1 MLYKAGY
8 SRTMT
13 DDQQDT
19 IGNATAIIERFGGI
33 RPMANKMN
41 IPVTTV
47 QGWKQR
53 NAIPASRRDDIIKA
67 AVQNRLDL
75 GDLLI
80 GITSEGV
87 ATGIDAA
94 AERITHRR
102 KEVFETVVPRSD
114 TMKPLFY
121 GGLLLMAGAIIG
133 GVFAIAPHVRN
144 IASNDDAQ
152 RVAELQAEVE
162 RLRQE
167 QAKKQQATVMPAM
180 LSDLQNKVKD
190 LSEQAKGYSTV
201 INDLKSGSVEQRIVK
216 LEGHLHQMLPQT
228 RALGLSGML
237 QKVQGMQQ
245 TPQGMNA
252 LSGILNDIVAQLE
265 AQGGVSAKPGSI
277 TPALQKLREND
288 PELAQTVEGVAP
300 EDMKAAAMLL
310 GMAQLRD
317 SLMRDN
323 DSFDTDLNIL
333 KMTVAKDNT
342 QLLEAIDRLAPQAKK
357 GVLTP
362 TGLSKEFRG
371 LAGEVVAASLTGE
384 DVALQDK
391 LKARL
396 NDVMIVEKNGEQI
409 SGTPTQ
415 KTINEAQKKLDQG
428 DVPGALALLQ
438 TLEGPAAD
446 KAAPFIDQA
455 QATVAAQELQ
465 KMLGINVLEQLKNSP
480 TLRDP
485 SNMTSGSMKSLLMQ
499 VQGMIPGY
507 GYSTD
512 KETGFSIYVPPP
524 ITLPVTP

>member
-1 MLYKAGY
+1 
-8 SRTMT
+8 MT

-53 NAIPASRRDDIIKA
+53 NAIPVSRRDDIIKA
-67 AVQNRLDL
+67 AVKNRLDL

-80 GITSEGV
+80 GITSEA
-87 ATGIDAA
+87 ATADIIQPSV
-94 AERITHRR
+94 ERVSHRR
-102 KEVFETVVPRSD
+102 QEVFDNVQRGD

-133 GVFAIAPHVRN
+133 GVFAIAPHVRELG
-144 IASNDDAQ
+144 ADKVEAQ

-167 QAKKQQATVMPAM
+167 QAAKAQEAATPSM
-180 LSDLQNKVKD
+180 LTELQTKVKD
-190 LSEQAKGYSTV
+190 LSEQAKGYSSV
-201 INDLKSGSVEQRIVK
+201 IDDLKNGSVEQRIVK
-216 LEGHLHQMLPQT
+216 LEGHITQMLPQT

-245 TPQGMNA
+245 TPQGMSA
-252 LSGILNDIVAQLE
+252 LSGVLNDMVAQLE
-265 AQGGVSAKPGSI
+265 AQGGVAAKPGTV
-277 TPALQKLREND
+277 TPALQKLRETD
-288 PELAQTVEGVAP
+288 PDLAMTVEGVAP

-333 KMTVAKDNT
+333 KMTVAKDN
-342 QLLEAIDRLAPQAKK
+342 QPLLEAIDRLAPQAKR

-371 LAGEVVAASLTGE
+371 LAGEVAAASLTGE
-384 DVALQDK
+384 EVNFQDK

-396 NDVMIVEKNGEQI
+396 NDVMIVEKNGQQI

-415 KTINEAQKKLDQG
+415 QTITEAQKKLDQG
-428 DVPGALALLQ
+428 DVQGAITLLQ
-438 TLEGPAAD
+438 TLEGPAAQ

-455 QATVAAQELQ
+455 QATVAAQQLQ
-465 KMLGINVLEQLKNSP
+465 KALGVNILDQLKNSAS
-480 TLRDP
+480 LRDP
-485 SNMTSGSMKSLLMQ
+485 ANMTTGGLNSLLTQ